1 MLSPPHADGDVGAV
15 RVELRGRVG
24 SAREIRIL
32 GAVERPSIGAAAVIG
47 AAVDHLQTGAVTHG
61 VRSLMRGAALN
72 LSNMENFEA
81 VTGAA
86 WLDVARVARPR
97 LRHVDF
103 DTLAAL
109 CRRRMTSGKL
119 DDLTFVL
126 FRPTPAPSTT
136 PS

>member
-61 VRSLMRGAALN
+61 VRGLATAVEPATFLRRVRGRG
-72 LSNMENFEA
+72 LSAQEFE
-81 VTGAA
+81 G
-86 WLDVARVARPR
+86 
-97 LRHVDF
+97 
-103 DTLAAL
+103 LAELA
-109 CRRRMTSGKL
+109 
-119 DDLTFVL
+119 
-126 FRPTPAPSTT
+126 
-136 PS
+136 